1 MTVPLVMLA
10 LLALTGCSTGS
21 DDGAAASR
29 TSPQRSSADTEGAA
43 PGGPLDWTTCADEA
57 AKMAELECATLQVPL
72 DHADPDGEMIELAL
86 ARSVAT
92 GPEDERIG
100 SLVLN
105 PGGPGGSGVE
115 FLATA
120 AAQFPSELSERFD
133 LVSFDPRGVGAST
146 PVRCIDD
153 ATKDE
158 QLRGDLSP
166 DTDEELERALE
177 DQEDFLEGCEE
188 RSGDLI
194 EHMSTADVA
203 TDVDLLREAL
213 GDEQLTYLG
222 FSYGTAIGAVYATLF
237 PDNVRALV
245 LDGSVSPTA
254 TEEEQ
259 LLAQALG
266 FERALDNFVEGCNA
280 DPSCAIGPDAA
291 AAVAEARAELEARP
305 IEVATESGPRE
316 LGRDLFDLG
325 VATALYDATLWGTL
339 ASSIANLDDGG
350 GATLL
355 SLVDR
360 QIGRNPDG
368 TYDNSSD
375 AQSMV
380 SCADLA
386 QRPSVDEATAAAE
399 RIIAAAPTF
408 GAITAYGMLGC
419 LDWPTAAQPL
429 PRLTG
434 AGSPTLLVIGT
445 VGDPATPYE
454 WSQQMAE
461 ALESAVLLTY
471 EGDGHTAFLS
481 GGECIDDAVVAY
493 LVDLVVPDEGTRCP
507 AQAPEAAF
515 TSIRD
520 EVLAEF
526 EAAGLPADVAQCI
539 VDGIIEELG
548 EAEFERLVLSNEQD
562 RLTRLVTAEAV
573 RCAATGRS

>member
-1 MTVPLVMLA
+1 MPLVALA
-10 LLALTGCSTGS
+10 LLAFPACSADS
-21 DDGAAASR
+21 DDSATASR
-29 TSPQRSSADTEGAA
+29 ASAERSAPAEGGTPNASLEWA
-43 PGGPLDWTTCADEA
+43 TCADEA
-57 AKMAELECATLQVPL
+57 AKMAELECATLEVPL
-72 DHADPDGEMIELAL
+72 DHSDPDGETIELAL
-86 ARSVAT
+86 ARSAST
-92 GPEDERIG
+92 GSAEDRIG

-115 FLATA
+115 FLASA
-120 AAQFPSELSERFD
+120 AAQFPAALSERFD

-153 ATKDE
+153 ETKDE

-166 DTDEELERALE
+166 DTPEELERAVD
-177 DQEDFLEGCEE
+177 DQEEFLDGCEE
-188 RSGDLI
+188 LSGDLI

-203 TDVDLLREAL
+203 TDMDLLRAAL

-266 FERALDNFVEGCNA
+266 FERALGNFVEGCNA
-280 DPSCAIGPDAA
+280 DPGCAIGPDAA
-291 AAVAEARAELEARP
+291 AAVAEARAELEAQP

-375 AQSMV
+375 AQTMV

-386 QRPSVDEATAAAE
+386 QRPSVEEATAAAE

-408 GAITAYGMLGC
+408 GSITAFGMLGC

-481 GGECIDDAVVAY
+481 GGECIDDAVAAY

-507 AQAPEAAF
+507 AQEPDAAF

-520 EVLAEF
+520 EFLAGF

-539 VDGIIEELG
+539 VDGIIDELG

-573 RCAATGRS
+573 RCAATGGS

>member
-1 MTVPLVMLA
+1 MTVPLVALA
-10 LLALTGCSTGS
+10 LLAFPACSADS
-21 DDGAAASR
+21 DDSATASR
-29 TSPQRSSADTEGAA
+29 ASAERSAPAEGGTPNASLEWA
-43 PGGPLDWTTCADEA
+43 TCADEA
-57 AKMAELECATLQVPL
+57 AKMAELECATLEVPL
-72 DHADPDGEMIELAL
+72 DHSDPDGETIELAL
-86 ARSVAT
+86 ARSAST
-92 GPEDERIG
+92 SSAEDRIG

-115 FLATA
+115 FLASA
-120 AAQFPSELSERFD
+120 AAQFPAALSERFD

-153 ATKDE
+153 ETKDE

-166 DTDEELERALE
+166 DTPEELERAVD
-177 DQEDFLEGCEE
+177 DQEEFLDGCEE
-188 RSGDLI
+188 LSGDLI

-203 TDVDLLREAL
+203 TDMDLLRAAL

-266 FERALDNFVEGCNA
+266 FERALGNFVEGCNA
-280 DPSCAIGPDAA
+280 DPGCAIGPDAA
-291 AAVAEARAELEARP
+291 AAVAEARAELEAQP

-375 AQSMV
+375 AQTMV

-386 QRPSVDEATAAAE
+386 QRPSVEEATAAAE

-408 GAITAYGMLGC
+408 GSITAFGMLGC

-481 GGECIDDAVVAY
+481 GGECIDDAVAAY

-507 AQAPEAAF
+507 AQATDAAF

-520 EVLAEF
+520 EFLAGF
-526 EAAGLPADVAQCI
+526 EAAGLPADIAQCI
-539 VDGIIEELG
+539 VDGIIDELG
-548 EAEFERLVLSNEQD
+548 EAEFEQLVLSNEQD
-562 RLTRLVTAEAV
+562 RLNRLVTAEAV
-573 RCAATGRS
+573 RCAATGGS